1 MSIPINITA
10 RLCYAAVRCCL
21 CVCSVMLC
29 GISLLLSPPT
39 RTAQDNQS
47 KNPHNDYAQHFV
59 DTGERSQNFIH
70 DASVE
75 DRFEEYPKLKELI
88 QRKDE
93 HIDRLASPPML
104 AATVHAQ
111 HALLLLQA
119 CVGVSIVLGL
129 VHVAC
134 IAVSLTYVCTY
145 ASSQRWVWAAVHAG
159 AC

>member
-1 MSIPINITA
+1 
-10 RLCYAAVRCCL
+10 
-21 CVCSVMLC
+21 MLC
-29 GISLLLSPPT
+29 GISLLLSPPPLH
-39 RTAQDNQS
+39 TAQDNQS

-104 AATVHAQ
+104 AATVH
-111 HALLLLQA
+111 
-119 CVGVSIVLGL
+119 V
-129 VHVAC
+129 
-134 IAVSLTYVCTY
+134 
-145 ASSQRWVWAAVHAG
+145 
-159 AC
+159 